1 MKKLLSLLLVLVMVF
16 SMTACSAKP
25 AANDSKTNTNDK
37 QESSDNK
44 QESNNEK
51 QASSNEQESEKK
63 GDSDYSYVVGH
74 YGGIT
79 GGVATAGTAG
89 YEAIQLA
96 IDTWNKK
103 GGVLGGQIGFEFYDD
118 GSTTEGA
125 VKGVSYLIDEKKVD
139 GIIASQL
146 SGNIQATGDIVEA
159 NQIPEVGTGMN
170 PAWLE
175 QGWTYLFRS
184 LPNNGGGA
192 QPLVDA
198 MVSLNVTKLGAM
210 IYQDD
215 GNISAWNN
223 TKEVLDNTSS
233 IEVTTVEQ
241 SVVGESD
248 WTGTLSSILKTE
260 PNGVL
265 IFAQG
270 EQACLMI
277 KQLRDLGYN
286 GYVFGPETF
295 SLPDIRKVAGDGA
308 NGVVFFA
315 PHCVPDSPEEAN
327 SDAEKEFLQLY
338 VEKYGRMPASD
349 VAYRAWDATNILLT
363 AVEQAGTKD
372 GPTVRDTIKNM
383 KIDLLAGS
391 ADFTAYDNGECLSG
405 QQIYVTHGGKNISF
419 SKFIAENAV
428 DTYQP

>member
-1 MKKLLSLLLVLVMVF
+1 MKKVLSLLLVLVMVG
-16 SMTACSAKP
+16 SLAACSTKE
-25 AANDSKTNTNDK
+25 TNTN
-37 QESSDNK
+37 
-44 QESNNEK
+44 EK
-51 QASSNEQESEKK
+51 TDSNETTETNDDSEDQKEDDPK
-63 GDSDYSYVVGH
+63 ATDSDYAYVVGH

-96 IDTWNKK
+96 IKVWNEK
-103 GGVLGGQIGFEFYDD
+103 GGVLGGKIGFEFYDD

-125 VKGVSYLIDEKKVD
+125 VKGVSYLIDEKHVD
-139 GIIASQL
+139 GLIASQL
-146 SGNIQATGDIVEA
+146 SGNIQATGDIVDA

-170 PAWLE
+170 PAWLQ

-198 MVSLNVTKLGAM
+198 MVKLNVTKLGALV
-210 IYQDD
+210 YQDD

-223 TKEVLDNTSS
+223 VKAVLDNTST
-233 IEVTTVEQ
+233 IELTTQEQ
-241 SVVGESD
+241 AVVGESD
-248 WTGTLSSILKTE
+248 WTGTLSSIIATN

-270 EQACLMI
+270 EQGCLMI

-286 GYVFGPETF
+286 GYIFGPETF
-295 SLPDIRKVAGDGA
+295 SLPDIRKVAGNGA

-315 PHCVPDSPEEAN
+315 PHCIPDSPEEAN
-327 SDAEKEFLQLY
+327 SDAEKEFLESY
-338 VEKYGRMPASD
+338 VKEYGRMPASD

-363 AVEQAGTKD
+363 AVQQAGTKD
-372 GPTVRDTIKNM
+372 GATVRDTIKNM
-383 KIDLLAGS
+383 KIDILAGS

-405 QQIYVTHGGKNISF
+405 QQIYITHEGKNISF
-419 SKFIAENAV
+419 SKFLESNAV